1 MALVIFLKWWYG
13 AGWADSFKNIM
24 LRTNNLANDLS
35 IPILLR
41 TLFEPWKQITL
52 STGQNASIDLKMH
65 VLAENLFSRF
75 FGFFIRIFVI
85 FFGVI
90 AMGVLTVFDT
100 FLAIIW
106 PAIPFLPVIFL
117 GMAVISS

>member
-1 MALVIFLKWWYG
+1 
-13 AGWADSFKNIM
+13 
-24 LRTNNLANDLS
+24 
-35 IPILLR
+35 
-41 TLFEPWKQITL
+41 
-52 STGQNASIDLKMH
+52 MH

-106 PAIPFLPVIFL
+106 PVIPFLPILFL
-117 GMAVISS
+117 GMAVIST